1 MPYVAIVLFSV
12 WADGNWPGFRGA
24 GRSGIAPE
32 TKVPE
37 TWSENSH
44 LVWRLDLPGPGSSSP
59 VHWGGKAFVTCYS
72 GYGVEGTTG
81 NATELKRHLLAVDL
95 KTGKKLWQED
105 VSTKA
110 EEDPYRGYI
119 TEHGYASS
127 TPAVDADRVYAY
139 LGKAGLFAFDHE
151 GKRLW
156 QSDCGVESD
165 PRGWGSAASPL
176 LVGDWVVVN
185 ASSESRAILAFEKST
200 GKQVWKAEGGNLALA
215 FGTPALAKGTDG
227 VENLVVATPGEIWAL
242 NPKNGKLVW
251 FAPLRA
257 RGNISPSVI
266 TGTVAG
272 ESIAL
277 VTGGFESKGTSA
289 LRLGARTEPKGG
301 RVAWEVG
308 ASCYVP
314 TPLLHAEKLYWV
326 DEMGAMKVLDATNGK
341 TIHEFKLPLAERGG
355 RSRPVY
361 ASLVLVGDKL
371 YCQTRREGVFVLSLG
386 DKPEVLHQNKL
397 ANGGDF
403 SATPAPVEGGL
414 LLRSSKSLYRVGMA
428 P

>member
-139 LGKAGLFAFDHE
+139 LGKA
-151 GKRLW
+151 
-156 QSDCGVESD
+156 
-165 PRGWGSAASPL
+165 
-176 LVGDWVVVN
+176 
-185 ASSESRAILAFEKST
+185 
-200 GKQVWKAEGGNLALA
+200 
-215 FGTPALAKGTDG
+215 
-227 VENLVVATPGEIWAL
+227 
-242 NPKNGKLVW
+242 
-251 FAPLRA
+251 
-257 RGNISPSVI
+257 
-266 TGTVAG
+266 
-272 ESIAL
+272 
-277 VTGGFESKGTSA
+277 
-289 LRLGARTEPKGG
+289 
-301 RVAWEVG
+301 
-308 ASCYVP
+308 
-314 TPLLHAEKLYWV
+314 
-326 DEMGAMKVLDATNGK
+326 
-341 TIHEFKLPLAERGG
+341 
-355 RSRPVY
+355 
-361 ASLVLVGDKL
+361 
-371 YCQTRREGVFVLSLG
+371 
-386 DKPEVLHQNKL
+386 
-397 ANGGDF
+397 
-403 SATPAPVEGGL
+403 
-414 LLRSSKSLYRVGMA
+414 
-428 P
+428 